1 MYIYIL
7 VFNRSIGDGAPHDVG
22 SYLSKTGVL
31 LLPFFLSA
39 RYIYSL
45 LFRYRRNYT
54 RGFCINSNDG
64 IEKKNSSSF
73 KNKFKKR
80 KNGRCE
86 RGKTWTAPDIITVFD
101 QQELV
106 AAYYARAMLKPLLW
120 ILQQQSVFPIYLVR
134 VTIFFQKIDPTLSF

>member
-64 IEKKNSSSF
+64 IEKKKILPPLKINL
-73 KNKFKKR
+73 KK
-80 KNGRCE
+80 
-86 RGKTWTAPDIITVFD
+86 GKMGDAKEEKLEQPQTSLPCLINRNW
-101 QQELV
+101 
-106 AAYYARAMLKPLLW
+106 
-120 ILQQQSVFPIYLVR
+120 
-134 VTIFFQKIDPTLSF
+134 